1 MGDEKKSLEQRLA
14 ELEERFS
21 IVAAPKPPVGMGAPA
36 GGILAHSSADV
47 TWLKAGLGAAGDT
60 TAIAPDVYA
69 LLGMGSPRLAL
80 ARALG
85 VPFNPY
91 LINVRADFTSTD
103 TSIVPDVGSD
113 VKIVQD
119 TLMDA
124 MVARVSNQSN
134 VANLSVFQPQSDYFF
149 NFQSGFEAILSV
161 QGAPRYDV
169 APRYTP
175 LSTLADMVVGG
186 SHWPCGWLLT
196 YQQQLF
202 MSFKPTVALP
212 YAPIEIVCTFRAR
225 VPSGEAF
232 VDLSNRDA
240 IAALAQMCGIVV
252 SDAYRDRM
260 LTNMVNFRLT

>member
-1 MGDEKKSLEQRLA
+1 MGDEKLT
-14 ELEERFS
+14 LEERLAKVERELA
-21 IVAAPKPPVGMGAPA
+21 IVGAPRPPVGLGSAP
-36 GGILAHSSADV
+36 GGILAHASEDAG
-47 TWLKAGLGAAGDT
+47 WLKSGLGAVGDPT
-60 TAIAPDVYA
+60 SIAPDVYA
-69 LLGMGSPRLAL
+69 LLALGSPRLAL

-124 MVARVSNQSN
+124 MVVRVSNQSN
-134 VANLSVFQPQSDYFF
+134 VANLSVFQAQSDYFY

-175 LSTLADMVVGG
+175 LSTMADVVVGNA
-186 SHWPCGWLLT
+186 HWPCGWLLT

-202 MSFKPTVALP
+202 MSFKPTIALP

-232 VDLSNRDA
+232 VDLTNRDA
-240 IAALAQMCGIVV
+240 IAALAQKCGIVV
-252 SDAYRDRM
+252 SDAYRDRT
-260 LTNMVNFRLT
+260 LTGLINLRLT

>member
-1 MGDEKKSLEQRLA
+1 MGDDKRTLEQRLA
-14 ELEERFS
+14 ELEEKFS
-21 IVAAPKPPVGMGAPA
+21 IVSAPKAPVGMGSPA
-36 GGILAHSSADV
+36 GGILAKSSDEAS
-47 TWLKAGLGAAGDT
+47 WLPTGLGAVGDPT
-60 TAIAPDVYA
+60 SIAPDVYA
-69 LLGMGSPRLAL
+69 LLALGSPRLAL

-91 LINVRADFTSTD
+91 LINVHADFTSTD

-124 MVARVSNQSN
+124 MVVRVSNQSN
-134 VANLSVFQPQSDYFF
+134 VANLSVFQPQSDYYY

-175 LSTLADMVVGG
+175 LSTMADVFNGNA
-186 SHWPCGWLLT
+186 HWPCGWLLT

-212 YAPIEIVCTFRAR
+212 FAPIEIVCTFRAR

-232 VDLSNRDA
+232 VDLTNRDA
-240 IAALAQMCGIVV
+240 IAFLAQKCGIVV
-252 SDAYRDRM
+252 SDAYRDRT
-260 LTNMVNFRLT
+260 LTGMVNLRLT